1 MNSFYEIHG
10 EIIDGSVQ
18 DEFMMPLLVKEFHV
32 KRLSSP
38 PAGARRR
45 APDRRTERG
54 PSTANQIKYMLGRT
68 MVTTGFAILFVPDPI
83 PVIDEVVGAA
93 LVYGGAYVMS
103 SAD

>member
-1 MNSFYEIHG
+1 MKSFYEIQG
-10 EIIDGSVQ
+10 RVRDGSVQ
-18 DEFMMPLLVKEFHV
+18 DEFMMPLLVKQFHV

-45 APDRRTERG
+45 APDRRTD
-54 PSTANQIKYMLGRT
+54 PATNYASKIKHLLGRT
-68 MVTTGFAILFVPDPI
+68 MVTTGFAILLVPDPI
-83 PVIDEVVGAA
+83 PVIDEVVGAV